1 MQFGMDY
8 SYDKAM
14 DWGIQKS
21 LGYPQRDM
29 NFDYN
34 INQYYIDPMRNL
46 PSNHFMQMPQAPSRV
61 LSPAFPKNIFELPVK
76 K

>member
-1 MQFGMDY
+1 MDY

-14 DWGIQKS
+14 DLGIQKS

-29 NFDYN
+29 NFDYSV
-34 INQYYIDPMRNL
+34 NQYYINPMRNL
-46 PSNHFMQMPQAPSRV
+46 PSNHFRLIPQTPSPC